1 MLFLLKNNWSSLF
14 ADNLGTNC
22 EDSSNQELITSSLK
36 AIGNIG
42 YFENKDVLVKCA
54 SNKKNSLEVRINAI
68 QAFRDFSC
76 GDYMKDLTAI
86 LTDPNDDDSEVEI
99 NAFLILVKCIETEE
113 FQVSADTLLAKFLAE
128 EDDLQVLTFIVDYA
142 KEHGLTAFL
151 NPVLANPKVKERFS
165 VNFKELSWNNYR
177 NGYSVMRDAGYEL
190 ETSVI
195 YASKSWIPRSIR
207 LNVTIHAFGMSTN
220 LVDVTLRLQGLTDVL
235 KGVLVD
241 KITSDEFLRQI
252 AENPDSLADIL
263 QSLADKVID
272 LNSQFIL
279 CMYKFKF

>member
-1 MLFLLKNNWSSLF
+1 
-14 ADNLGTNC
+14 LGTNC
-22 EDSSNQELITSSLK
+22 QDSPNQELVASSLK

-42 YFENKDVLVKCA
+42 YFENRNVLTQCA
-54 SNKKNSLEVRINAI
+54 SNKENSLEVRINAI

-86 LTDPNDDDSEVEI
+86 LTNPNDDDSEVEI
-99 NAFLILVKCIETEE
+99 NAFLVLVKCIQTEE
-113 FQVSADTLLAKFLAE
+113 FQVAADKLLAKFLAE
-128 EDDLQVLTFIVDYA
+128 EDDVQVLTFIVDYA
-142 KEHGLTAFL
+142 KEHGLTSFL

-207 LNVTIHAFGMSTN
+207 FNVTIHAFGMSTN
-220 LVDVTLRLQGLTDVL
+220 FIDVTLRLQGLTDVL
-235 KGVLVD
+235 KGILVD

-263 QSLADKVID
+263 QSLADKVMLII
-272 LNSQFIL
+272 LNV
-279 CMYKFKF
+279 KFLI